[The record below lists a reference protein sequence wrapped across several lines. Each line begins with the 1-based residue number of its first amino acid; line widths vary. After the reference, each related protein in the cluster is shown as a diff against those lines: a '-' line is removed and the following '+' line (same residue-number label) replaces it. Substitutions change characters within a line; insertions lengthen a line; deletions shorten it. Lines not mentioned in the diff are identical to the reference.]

1 MMLLID
7 VGNTNIVI
15 GLSDDKLKKLW
26 RLSTL
31 KNRTSDELG
40 LMMLELLRTADI
52 STENI
57 KAVAIACVVPPLLTP
72 LKEMSIKYFGVKP
85 FIIEPGIKTGMP
97 IIYDNPKEVGADRI
111 VNAIAAKEEYGT
123 PAVVIDFGT
132 ATTFDIV
139 SKKGEYLGGVIAP
152 GITISAEALFQYA
165 ARLPRVD
172 IIDPKSIIGKN
183 TVSAMQAGI
192 FYGYIG
198 LVDGISKRI
207 QKEIGQQCIFLATGG
222 LSEIIA
228 PYCECRPIIDQQ
240 LTLKGIKILFE
251 MNQSEFLIQKK

>member
-1 MMLLID
+1 MLLLID

-15 GLSDDKLKKLW
+15 GLSDNKELLKSW

-31 KNRTSDELG
+31 KSRTADELG
-40 LMMLELLRTADI
+40 LMILELLRTADI
-52 STENI
+52 SKDKIE
-57 KAVAIACVVPPLLTP
+57 AVAVACVVPPLLTP
-72 LKEMSIKYFGVKP
+72 LKEMSIKYFNAEA

-111 VNAIAAKEEYGT
+111 VNAVAAKEEYGV
-123 PAVVIDFGT
+123 PAIIIDFGT

-139 SKKGEYLGGVIAP
+139 SSKGEYLGGVIAP
-152 GITISAEALFQYA
+152 GISISAEALFQYA

-172 IIDPKSIIGKN
+172 IIDPKIIIGKN

-198 LVDGISKRI
+198 LVDGITERI
-207 QKEIGQQCIFLATGG
+207 NKEINEKCISLATGG
-222 LSEIIA
+222 LAEIIA
-228 PYCECRPIIDQQ
+228 PYCKCKPIIDQQ
-240 LTLKGIKILFE
+240 LTLKGIKILYK
-251 MNQSEFLIQKK
+251 MNYAHSEFRK